1 MSSRPNNRPVSPSRQ
16 AAYEWLQNQMNEDGT
31 FGQDCPSI
39 PGPHIP
45 VLFDGTAHLTETAST
60 ECRPILT
67 QSSTSD
73 QPVEIQ
79 TPGVSVSGVG
89 SADGNKSFPVYVEF
103 TLYVPDEEA
112 SRSPKKRRNITVPSK
127 TPIPGGTTDKIQSE
141 NEKIVIIWKVINKDL
156 DAFKA
161 EVIRGIKSEEDKF
174 LGFFV
179 ERQENARNI
188 FWNVVIPFGG
198 AFAGNHKR
206 RLDSVETFKDF
217 LLVAEG
223 TSETRKIVCRLVQ
236 KDPKDIAKKQSVY
249 KQLEKNHSSS
259 SADVN
264 NPVLVPS
271 PSAMN
276 TAALSQ
282 LLQEIFLVHSPSEEH
297 SGSAETSVYINP
309 ENSDEYFLIT
319 MRKAYSW
326 AKAIQANPEEVTVL
340 LPPKSPIFQFKN
352 KNNKSEQPNPP
363 TFPNNSQPQ
372 QFYPNP
378 NQFTMPMAYQT
389 PMMPYGNYS
398 GAFGNSH
405 QANPSAFYPQAST
418 SAVQIPPS
426 KSNVIDPSPPPF
438 EDTTDLSDYL
448 KFARVDADSEEI
460 NNGLRKL
467 GITHWSM
474 FEVVSADEL
483 VTSGVPLVPARCL
496 IRSVKTYPTHLK
508 KIKKA

>member
-1 MSSRPNNRPVSPSRQ
+1 
-16 AAYEWLQNQMNEDGT
+16 MNEDGT
-31 FGQDCPSI
+31 FGRDCPSI

-60 ECRPILT
+60 ESRPILT

-79 TPGVSVSGVG
+79 TPGVSVSG
-89 SADGNKSFPVYVEF
+89 
-103 TLYVPDEEA
+103 
-112 SRSPKKRRNITVPSK
+112 
-127 TPIPGGTTDKIQSE
+127 SE
-141 NEKIVIIWKVINKDL
+141 NEKIVIIWKVIDKDL

-249 KQLEKNHSSS
+249 KQLKKNHTDS

-264 NPVLVPS
+264 DPVFVPS

-319 MRKAYSW
+319 MRKAYAW
-326 AKAIQANPEEVTVL
+326 AKAIQANSKEVTVL
-340 LPPKSPIFQFKN
+340 VPPKSPLFQFKN
-352 KNNKSEQPNPP
+352 KTDKSEQANPP
-363 TFPNNSQPQ
+363 NYPNNSQPQ
-372 QFYPNP
+372 QANPPNYPNNSQPQPFYPNQ
-378 NQFTMPMAYQT
+378 NQAMNPYGMMQMPYQL
-389 PMMPYGNYS
+389 PAMPYGNYS
-398 GAFGNSH
+398 AAFGNPN
-405 QANPSAFYPQAST
+405 QADPSSFYPQAST

-426 KSNVIDPSPPPF
+426 ESNVIPPSPPPF

-448 KFARVDADSEEI
+448 KFARVNADSEEI
-460 NNGLRKL
+460 NNGLSKL

-483 VTSGVPLVPARCL
+483 VTSGVPLIPARCL

-508 KIKKA
+508 NLKKARFLPDIE

>member
-1 MSSRPNNRPVSPSRQ
+1 
-16 AAYEWLQNQMNEDGT
+16 MNEDGT

-79 TPGVSVSGVG
+79 TPGVSVSG
-89 SADGNKSFPVYVEF
+89 
-103 TLYVPDEEA
+103 
-112 SRSPKKRRNITVPSK
+112 
-127 TPIPGGTTDKIQSE
+127 TPIPTTDKIQSE
-141 NEKIVIIWKVINKDL
+141 NEKIVIIWKVIDKDL

-249 KQLEKNHSSS
+249 KQLEKNHTDS

-264 NPVLVPS
+264 DPVLVPS

-319 MRKAYSW
+319 MRKAYAW
-326 AKAIQANPEEVTVL
+326 AKAI
-340 LPPKSPIFQFKN
+340 
-352 KNNKSEQPNPP
+352 
-363 TFPNNSQPQ
+363 
-372 QFYPNP
+372 
-378 NQFTMPMAYQT
+378 
-389 PMMPYGNYS
+389 
-398 GAFGNSH
+398 
-405 QANPSAFYPQAST
+405 
-418 SAVQIPPS
+418 
-426 KSNVIDPSPPPF
+426 
-438 EDTTDLSDYL
+438 
-448 KFARVDADSEEI
+448 
-460 NNGLRKL
+460 
-467 GITHWSM
+467 
-474 FEVVSADEL
+474 
-483 VTSGVPLVPARCL
+483 
-496 IRSVKTYPTHLK
+496 
-508 KIKKA
+508 